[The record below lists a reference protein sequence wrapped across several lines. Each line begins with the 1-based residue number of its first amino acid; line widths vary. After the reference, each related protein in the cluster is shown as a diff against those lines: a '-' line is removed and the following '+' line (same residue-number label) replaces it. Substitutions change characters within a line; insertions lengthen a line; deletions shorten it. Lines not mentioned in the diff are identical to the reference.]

1 MTHINVLI
9 VEDKQE
15 QRNILVEILEENNFK
30 IAGTASTFRE
40 AVHLYYSQNIDIV
53 IIDIFLHNRPDGI
66 AFAEFIDA
74 QPKDFKPFIFL
85 TSSTS
90 REIFDRAKLT
100 KPYGYIVKPYNE
112 LELIYAIENTI
123 EKFYGQ
129 EDSFSGEDEN
139 TVISQDH
146 LFIKKGR
153 SLKKVHIDQIIF
165 IEVEEKYCNIITDK
179 EKFVILISL
188 VKILDLLDAT
198 IFYRTHRNYI
208 VNIRKIEEI
217 IPQDNL
223 ILLEGKHSATLSGK
237 YKDDI
242 INKFRT
248 LK

>member
-1 MTHINVLI
+1 MEHINILI
-9 VEDKQE
+9 VEDKPQQSE
-15 QRNILVEILEENNFK
+15 VLVQILEENNFN
-30 IAGTASTFRE
+30 IVGVATTFKE
-40 AVHLYYSQNIDIV
+40 AVALFYAEHVDIA
-53 IIDIFLHNRPDGI
+53 IIDIFLHDRPDGI

-74 QPKDFKPFIFL
+74 QPNGLKPFLFL
-85 TSSTS
+85 TSATS
-90 REIFDRAKLT
+90 RDIFERAKLT
-100 KPYGYIVKPYNE
+100 KPFGYIVKPYNE

-139 TVISQDH
+139 TIISEDH
-146 LFIKKGR
+146 LFIKKGK
-153 SLKKVHIDQIIF
+153 SLKKVHVDQIIL
-165 IEVEEKYCNIITDK
+165 IAVEEKYCNIITEK

-188 VKILDLLDAT
+188 VKILELLDENK
-198 IFYRTHRNYI
+198 FYRTHRNFI
-208 VNIRKIEEI
+208 VNIQKIEEI

-223 ILLEGKHSATLSGK
+223 ILLEGEYTATLSGK